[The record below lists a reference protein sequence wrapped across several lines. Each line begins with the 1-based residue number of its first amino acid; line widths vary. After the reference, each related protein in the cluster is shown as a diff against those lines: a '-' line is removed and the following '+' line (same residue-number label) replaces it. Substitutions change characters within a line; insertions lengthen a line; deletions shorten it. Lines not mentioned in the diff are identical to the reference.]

1 MSLTYATWVT
11 TLSNLTVID
20 ETDTNFVQILPACID
35 YSEQRLYRELDLL
48 NTVTRQTGT
57 LSVGTRTFDLP
68 TTLGRF
74 VVTNGFN
81 VITPSSQ
88 TVPDNGTRNALVP
101 VTRDVLDIF
110 WPSTTGATVPS
121 QYAMVTDQ
129 QIIVGPAPDAAYTI
143 ECIGTIRPTP
153 LSASNTTTYLTLYL
167 PDLFVAA
174 SMIFMSGFMRDFG
187 AQSDNPQQ
195 AQSWEGQYKT
205 LFASASVEEIR
216 KRYSAGAWSSMSPT
230 PIATANR

>member
-1 MSLTYATWVT
+1 MDYATWVT

-20 ETDTNFVQILPACID
+20 ANDANFLQILPECEEYA
-35 YSEQRLYRELDLL
+35 SNRLYRELDLL
-48 NTVTRQTGT
+48 NTVTRQTGLLT
-57 LSVGTRTFDLP
+57 VGTRTFNLP
-68 TTLGRF
+68 TASGRF

-81 VITPSSQ
+81 VITPSVQ
-88 TVPDNGTRNALVP
+88 TTPDSGTRNPLVAT
-101 VTRDVLDIF
+101 TRDVLDMI
-110 WPSTTGATVPS
+110 WPSTTGAALPS
-121 QYAMVTDQ
+121 LYAMITDQ

-143 ECIGTIRPTP
+143 EAIGTIRPNP

-174 SMIFMSGFMRDFG
+174 SMIFMAGYQQNWG

-195 AQSWEGQYKT
+195 AVSWESEYSK
-205 LFASASVEEIR
+205 LFASANVEEMR

-230 PIATANR
+230 PLATPNR